1 MRLRILAALGALV
14 IAFTGA
20 VAGAGAVFSAEPPP
34 MTHDNP
40 GMTHD

>member
-1 MRLRILAALGALV
+1 MRLRILAALGA
-14 IAFTGA
+14 IAIALTGA
-20 VAGAGAVFSAEPPP
+20 VVGAGAASAAPPP